1 MFVAITYVAGILEE
15 LQTKKHIFLS
25 PLVQVGASQ
34 TVTEAIQKQT
44 RASEVNFCL
53 TIQSQLT
60 RLLLPL
66 VICLIPIN

>member
-1 MFVAITYVAGILEE
+1 MSVAITYVAGILEE

-25 PLVQVGASQ
+25 PLVPVGASQ
-34 TVTEAIQKQT
+34 AVTEAIQKQT
-44 RASEVNFCL
+44 RASEVNFWL